1 MLADLLDLESRH
13 DLSLADVVAGA
24 PALTRLDR
32 KYVVPVAVVQEVISR
47 LPSCW
52 GVLAL
57 PPVPGGDPVRRTTHY
72 RSTYFDTPDLATV
85 RAHVQQR
92 RRRWKAR
99 SRLYV
104 EDDLCRTEVKAKDGR
119 GLTVKTVTGAD
130 AAHYG
135 RLTDPARTFLTDTL
149 AGHRIA
155 VDAATLVPSIEITYE
170 RMTFARV
177 DEQPAR
183 MTLDWG
189 VRGAAPD
196 VGAGAAPTHREQVW
210 VDPGHVLLETKGG
223 PSPSDADR
231 LLGGLGVRPRS
242 FSKYAATAT
251 VLHPGIPDNDVRRL
265 RGRVLHH
272 GPAGAPVSTPVSTP
286 ASTPAGTRPEPLG
299 AAARA
304 HELWSR
310 SA

>member
-1 MLADLLDLESRH
+1 A
-13 DLSLADVVAGA
+13 
-24 PALTRLDR
+24 
-32 KYVVPVAVVQEVISR
+32 QEVIAR
-47 LPSCW
+47 LPSSW

-57 PPVPGGDPVRRTTHY
+57 PPVPGDPTVRPVRHTTHY

-85 RAHVQQR
+85 RAHVQGR

-104 EDDLCRTEVKAKDGR
+104 EDGLCRTEVKAKDGR
-119 GLTVKTVTGAD
+119 GLTVKTAADCD

-135 RLTDPARTFLTDTL
+135 CLTDRARTFLSETL
-149 AGHRIA
+149 AGHRIE
-155 VDAATLVPSIEITYE
+155 VDPERLWPSVEVTYE

-189 VRGAAPD
+189 VTGVPTAGTATARG
-196 VGAGAAPTHREQVW
+196 RERVW
-210 VDPGHVLLETKGG
+210 VDRDHVLLETKGG
-223 PSPSDADR
+223 LQPCDADR

-242 FSKYAATAT
+242 FSKYAASAT
-251 VLHPGIPDNDVRRL
+251 VLHPGVADNDVRRL
-265 RGRVLHH
+265 LGRLLHH
-272 GPAGAPVSTPVSTP
+272 GPAADGPVSDTRTTPTTP
-286 ASTPAGTRPEPLG
+286 AVPTGSTGS

-304 HELWSR
+304 TELWSR